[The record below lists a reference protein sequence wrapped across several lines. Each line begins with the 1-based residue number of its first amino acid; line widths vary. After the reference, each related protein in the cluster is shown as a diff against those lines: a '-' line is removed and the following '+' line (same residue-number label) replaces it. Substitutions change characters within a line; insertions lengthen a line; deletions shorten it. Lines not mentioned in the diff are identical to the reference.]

1 MNLLYDLFG
10 KVILQQLIH
19 AQQESLLV
27 DLSNNNKGVYLIKI
41 VSENSNYT
49 EKVILNKL

>member
-1 MNLLYDLFG
+1 MSFLYDRYG
-10 KVILQQLIH
+10 KVILQQLIP

-27 DLSNNNKGVYLIKI
+27 DLSNNSKGVYLIKI

-49 EKVILNKL
+49 EKVILN

>member
-10 KVILQQLIH
+10 KVILQQLIP

-27 DLSNNNKGVYLIKI
+27 DLSNNSKGIYLIKI

-49 EKVILNKL
+49 EKVILN

>member
-1 MNLLYDLFG
+1 MSFLYDGYG
-10 KVILQQLIH
+10 KVILQQLIP

-27 DLSNNNKGVYLIKI
+27 DLSNNSKGVYLIKI

-49 EKVILNKL
+49 EKVILN